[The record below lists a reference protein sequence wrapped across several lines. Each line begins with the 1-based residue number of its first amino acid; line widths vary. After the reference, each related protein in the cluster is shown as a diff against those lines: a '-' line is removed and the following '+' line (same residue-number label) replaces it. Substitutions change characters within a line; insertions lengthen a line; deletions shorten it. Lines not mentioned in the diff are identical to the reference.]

1 MEALEILQDLSVTT
15 LLTWSCSLGI
25 IFGGII
31 PYVPQYYDIRN
42 TESADGFSLYVCL
55 SLLIANSLRILFWF
69 GHPYEI
75 PLLVQSIIMNIAM
88 LAMIHLCVRVRN
100 RTQIIPGKAH
110 FFTENKEKEDFP
122 PPGQQYNHHPSS
134 SRVFW
139 DFDIHFFWEWTNFS
153 SYIEFMLLF
162 TTVVGTVM
170 YVFIDVP
177 IVVETIGFTAVFTEA
192 MLGAPQFYK
201 NLQKKSTVGMSKK
214 MVLLWTLGDVFKTCY
229 FIIRETPI
237 QFWICGFLQVFI
249 DMAILLQVLI
259 YKIPSPV
266 ILVNMKKT
274 MVKKTDHRN

>member
-1 MEALEILQDLSVTT
+1 MEAIEILEGLSVRT

-69 GHPYEI
+69 GHPYEM

-110 FFTENKEKEDFP
+110 FFT
-122 PPGQQYNHHPSS
+122 
-134 SRVFW
+134 

-177 IVVETIGFTAVFTEA
+177 IVVETIGFIAVFTEA

-201 NLQKKSTVGMSKK
+201 NLRKKSTVGMSKK

-249 DMAILLQVLI
+249 DIAILLQVLI

-274 MVKKTDHRN
+274 IVKKTDHRN